1 MAEFL
6 FYLVIYPIH
15 LLIELSYRI
24 CYELFKSA
32 GCSIIGVS
40 FAVTLLCLPLYD
52 IAEKWQKIER
62 KTQAKLKDGIKRIK
76 STFHGDEQYMILSTF
91 YRENHYHPMMALR
104 SSLGLIIQIPF
115 FIAAYIFLSKTLD
128 LNGYDF
134 YFISDF
140 SKPDSIIRLKAL
152 GIQFNL
158 LPILMTLINI
168 AAGAIYT
175 RGFELREKLQ
185 IYGMALV
192 FLLILYDSPSG
203 LVLYWTMN
211 NVFSLVKNIFY
222 KLKNPLKVFRLIMTL
237 LFTMIGVFVFIKM
250 KPYQSVPVFFLAAV
264 TFVSPKLVKLINL
277 LQDSVFCQ
285 INSDRKLCFSVFII
299 SAISLSLLSGLV
311 IPSLLINSSTQ
322 ADFAYIDGYSSP
334 LYFIYVCFLECTG
347 LFLLWPLVIYFL
359 YGKNVRNS
367 IAALFY
373 IILVCGVINTFCF
386 QGDYG
391 NISADLVFTEHKEIK
406 PELIPAFINILVLLL
421 FAAFSIFSLWKKIF
435 ITKSISFILVIALI
449 AISFLNCISIQKNFQ
464 KTSKPVLQ
472 EDKIEPVFSLSS
484 SDKNVI
490 VLMLDKAPG
499 YFVETIFNIRPEL
512 NSSFDGFTFYPDTV
526 SFGSWTIQ
534 GAPGLYGGY
543 EYTPWEM
550 NKRREISMQ
559 EKHNQALRLIPEIF
573 AENGFNSYLIDPPY
587 PNYDEKPVF
596 SFLDGSKIKPLV
608 LTGKYSDIW
617 YQENEYE
624 KKPVKSN
631 RIKRNLMWFS
641 IFKISPL
648 SLRSVVHYKDWWSNT
663 VNVVEST
670 SDFIDRLSVLDYL
683 PELTEIKKG
692 KGSLIIMDN
701 ESTHNPGFVNE
712 KDCRPTEMNFSEIL
726 HANHPFGVDP
736 GFHAMI
742 ASFCRLAEWF
752 DYLKE
757 NGVYDNT
764 KIIIVSDHGSY
775 QNMPVFSEQN
785 KNLKLPRNIEWFNP
799 VLMVKDY
806 NSYGNLKIDRSFM
819 TQADVPAIAFEGA
832 VSNPVNPFTN
842 KKIRTLSLSEKNEK
856 AKISFSKANKVL
868 ATENN
873 GFIISDDEWYSVK
886 DSIFDTENWKKLKV
900 HNGELEE

>member
-1 MAEFL
+1 M
-6 FYLVIYPIH
+6 
-15 LLIELSYRI
+15 
-24 CYELFKSA
+24 
-32 GCSIIGVS
+32 
-40 FAVTLLCLPLYD
+40 
-52 IAEKWQKIER
+52 W
-62 KTQAKLKDGIKRIK
+62 
-76 STFHGDEQYMILSTF
+76 
-91 YRENHYHPMMALR
+91 
-104 SSLGLIIQIPF
+104 
-115 FIAAYIFLSKTLD
+115 
-128 LNGYDF
+128 
-134 YFISDF
+134 
-140 SKPDSIIRLKAL
+140 
-152 GIQFNL
+152 
-158 LPILMTLINI
+158 
-168 AAGAIYT
+168 
-175 RGFELREKLQ
+175 
-185 IYGMALV
+185 
-192 FLLILYDSPSG
+192 
-203 LVLYWTMN
+203 
-211 NVFSLVKNIFY
+211 KNF
-222 KLKNPLKVFRLIMTL
+222 
-237 LFTMIGVFVFIKM
+237 
-250 KPYQSVPVFFLAAV
+250 
-264 TFVSPKLVKLINL
+264 
-277 LQDSVFCQ
+277 
-285 INSDRKLCFSVFII
+285 
-299 SAISLSLLSGLV
+299 
-311 IPSLLINSSTQ
+311 
-322 ADFAYIDGYSSP
+322 
-334 LYFIYVCFLECTG
+334 
-347 LFLLWPLVIYFL
+347 
-359 YGKNVRNS
+359 
-367 IAALFY
+367 
-373 IILVCGVINTFCF
+373 
-386 QGDYG
+386 
-391 NISADLVFTEHKEIK
+391 
-406 PELIPAFINILVLLL
+406 
-421 FAAFSIFSLWKKIF
+421 F
-435 ITKSISFILVIALI
+435 ITKSISVILFITLS
-449 AISFLNCISIQKNFQ
+449 AISVLNCISIQKNFQ
-464 KTSKPVLQ
+464 NTPKPVLQ

-499 YFVETIFNIRPEL
+499 YFVDTIFNIRSEL
-512 NSSFDGFTFYPDTV
+512 NSSFEGFTFYPDTV

-550 NKRREISMQ
+550 NERREISMQ

-573 AENGFNSYLIDPPY
+573 EENGFDSFLIDPPY
-587 PNYDEKPVF
+587 PNYDESPVF
-596 SFLDGSKIKPLV
+596 SFLDGSKVKPLV

-692 KGSLIIMDN
+692 KGSLIVMDN

-712 KDCRPTEMNFSEIL
+712 KDCRPTEKNFSEIL
-726 HANHPFGVDP
+726 QANHPFGIDP

-799 VLMVKDY
+799 VLMVKDF
-806 NSYGNLKIDRSFM
+806 NSSGNLKINRSFM
-819 TQADVPAIAFEGA
+819 TQADVPAIAFEGT